1 MKLSRIKVG
10 DEITCAFLNRL
21 VDKANE
27 NELKPM
33 APLFKKAT
41 TNGTQLGI
49 AGFPSVTPEVLQYG
63 VIVSGWTL
71 DNPINYT
78 WVIPTDAAGAWR
90 KGYSGGS
97 GYGAW
102 VSGSGITKV
111 YLENPGAAV
120 YPYSGYSNDT
130 FAGNWNWLMQS
141 GVVITYFP
149 LNSGNFS
156 GQYDPD
162 TLEWVTEGIDIGW
175 AMPTQKLPTWGELT
189 DDWVS
194 GNNFV
199 YINPVSLPDGG
210 APYPYTGDPIKC
222 YLTTPINSIPSFP
235 SGSGLVSG
243 DVLSIISWVSY
254 ASGDVLVPEC
264 FAGPTISAGGAG
276 GTTHPLLDGHVNNDT
291 FPNSPEPG
299 AFIVGADT
307 ASGLKWDIFPALSAP
322 SILSLSGTDTVAW
335 MDAGD
340 DGEIPYVNSSTEMDW
355 LPAPGADE
363 WLGETAGIPTWKTF
377 PPPPNPLPNGDLN
390 EVLWWNTA
398 SVWTG
403 AGSTNSILICRNGAT
418 ASVDWL
424 SGPTVNPGFLVYD
437 NNTGSTPIMH
447 WTNIAWP
454 TGGFPY
460 NSGNNIRYTP
470 GPTVNPGFLVYDNN
484 TGSTPIMHWT
494 NIAWPTGGFP
504 YNSGNNIIYT
514 PTPLGDNQILFS
526 NGGGY
531 TFTDTPGPAPFIP
544 AVLVFDDNYGS
555 TASTHWT
562 TTSGGEGSIFFTF
575 ATGGGVAAG
584 WSDIPGG
591 DYNIP
596 YFKDH
601 NYEFVPAPSSGQILM
616 GTGNGFI
623 WSSGVHQQVVTDV
636 YWDTN
641 SGVLVKT
648 YANIFVLSTDSGS
661 GNYITAN
668 GGGNA
673 THYNT
678 TSLGSGYLIDL
689 ALYCSGA

>member
-1 MKLSRIKVG
+1 MKLSIIKVG

-71 DNPINYT
+71 DNPINFT
-78 WVIPTDAAGAWR
+78 WIIPTDAAGAWR

-97 GYGAW
+97 GSGAW

-175 AMPTQKLPTWGELT
+175 AMPTQKLYTWGSVAE
-189 DDWVS
+189 DWVT

-276 GTTHPLLDGHVNNDT
+276 GKHPLLDGNVNNDT

-307 ASGLKWDIFPALSAP
+307 ASGLKWDIFPVLSAP

-335 MDAGD
+335 MPAGD
-340 DGEIPYVNSSTEMDW
+340 DGEIPYVNSGTEMDW
-355 LPAPGADE
+355 IAAPTSGTQFLGNTGGIPVWKNPPPGPPGAT
-363 WLGETAGIPTWKTF
+363 GPQGPQGPAGPSGSDGQGIFSGNAPCEIFYWNGTTWM
-377 PPPPNPLPNGDLN
+377 
-390 EVLWWNTA
+390 W
-398 SVWTG
+398 SS
-403 AGSTNSILICRNGAT
+403 GSTAPNQILISSGISPIWLDAPTDTPSVLVYDYDGAT
-418 ASVDWL
+418 ASLGWVSSNAG
-424 SGPTVNPGFLVYD
+424 SGSLFYSFNEGTGFNAAWGNPA
-437 NNTGSTPIMH
+437 T
-447 WTNIAWP
+447 
-454 TGGFPY
+454 
-460 NSGNNIRYTP
+460 
-470 GPTVNPGFLVYDNN
+470 
-484 TGSTPIMHWT
+484 
-494 NIAWPTGGFP
+494 
-504 YNSGNNIIYT
+504 
-514 PTPLGDNQILFS
+514 GDNQIPYYS
-526 NGGGY
+526 GDAIYY
-531 TFTDTPGPAPFIP
+531 TPSAM
-544 AVLVFDDNYGS
+544 
-555 TASTHWT
+555 
-562 TTSGGEGSIFFTF
+562 TSGQLLQFNGS
-575 ATGGGVAAG
+575 G
-584 WSDIPGG
+584 
-591 DYNIP
+591 
-596 YFKDH
+596 
-601 NYEFVPAPSSGQILM
+601 FVWG
-616 GTGNGFI
+616 
-623 WSSGVHQQVVTDV
+623 SGVMQQVVTDV
-636 YWDTN
+636 FWDTT
-641 SGVLVKT
+641 SGILVKT
-648 YANIFVLSTDSGS
+648 YANVFVLSTDSGS
-661 GNYITAN
+661 GSYVSTV
-668 GGGNA
+668 
-673 THYNT
+673 TPVPYYTT
-678 TSLGSGYLIDL
+678 TSTGSGWNIDL
-689 ALYCSGA
+689 ALYCSGN